1 MDNKTGNG
9 HNTATIAPANEE
21 SLSLPDLIASY
32 GDRLLR
38 SAYLMCG
45 HSCNAQDIVQET
57 FCRALAGLPDFRGEA
72 GVYTWL
78 YTIMRKVC
86 LQNRRRESRFLRYIA
101 LQPRVSYTNSNP
113 AEHCDRFIG
122 ILDQTVTRG

>member
-1 MDNKTGNG
+1 MHSIVNG
-9 HNTATIAPANEE
+9 V
-21 SLSLPDLIASY
+21 S
-32 GDRLLR
+32 GGG
-38 SAYLMCG
+38 C
-45 HSCNAQDIVQET
+45 QDIVQET

-78 YTIMRKVC
+78 YTIMRNVY
-86 LQNRRRESRFLRYIA
+86 LQNRRRERRFLRYIA